1 MRSIQDIRF
10 EDWDRLTGTAGTV
23 RVVITDDLT
32 QYAARIDYATLLY
45 ALEKDLGLEVRE

>member
-1 MRSIQDIRF
+1 MKGLQDIRF
-10 EDWDRLTGTAGTV
+10 EDRDRLTGTV
-23 RVVITDDLT
+23 RVVITDDLS

>member
-10 EDWDRLTGTAGTV
+10 EDRDTRTGTV

-32 QYAARIDYATLLY
+32 QYAARIDYASLLY
-45 ALEKDLGLEVRE
+45 ALKEDLGLEVRE

>member
-1 MRSIQDIRF
+1 MKGLQDIRF
-10 EDWDRLTGTAGTV
+10 EDRDVRTGTV

-45 ALEKDLGLEVRE
+45 ALKMDLGLEARE